1 MLVGFSQFCFC
12 CIKFADAIDSLIM
25 AILGSL
31 INLQN
36 NLMFV
41 QFIVSAAIDI
51 FLFVHLKITE
61 KLPFFSFRVMGSFFS
76 DFLEVVGRS
85 ELLSAFQ

>member
-1 MLVGFSQFCFC
+1 MSQLQPNLVVLVGFSQFCFC
-12 CIKFADAIDSLIM
+12 CIKFVDAIDSLIM

-41 QFIVSAAIDI
+41 QFIVNAAIDI

-61 KLPFFSFRVMGSFFS
+61 KLPFFLLQG
-76 DFLEVVGRS
+76 DGQFL
-85 ELLSAFQ
+85 L

>member
-12 CIKFADAIDSLIM
+12 CIKFVDAIDSLIM

-31 INLQN
+31 ISLQN

-41 QFIVSAAIDI
+41 QFIVNAAIDI

-61 KLPFFSFRVMGSFFS
+61 KLPFFLLQG
-76 DFLEVVGRS
+76 DGQFL
-85 ELLSAFQ
+85 L